1 MDVLELADT
10 FGNLVDDI
18 RIDILVLA
26 MLEAPQPFLH
36 TCFSEDIF
44 DLCFNRVRD
53 LLIQHQ
59 FDLYNISRDI
69 YPYLSVSNK
78 EINDKEIKMS
88 D

>member
-26 MLEAPQPFLH
+26 MLEAPQPSLH
-36 TCFSEDIF
+36 SCFSEDVF

-53 LLIQHQ
+53 LLIHRQ
-59 FDLYNISRDI
+59 FDLFNISRRFFAVLAEEALI
-69 YPYLSVSNK
+69 
-78 EINDKEIKMS
+78 IIQ
-88 D
+88 